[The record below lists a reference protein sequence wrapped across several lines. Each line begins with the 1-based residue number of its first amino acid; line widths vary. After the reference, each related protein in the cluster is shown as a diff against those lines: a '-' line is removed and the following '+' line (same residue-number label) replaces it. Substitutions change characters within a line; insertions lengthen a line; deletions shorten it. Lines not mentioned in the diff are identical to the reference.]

1 MSLDAT
7 VQIAVGPLT
16 IDVRLRVPTG
26 SITAILGPN
35 GAGKTTLLQALAGL
49 VVVDRG
55 RITLGPRLLE
65 DTDRAEHVPT
75 ERRDIG
81 MVFQEHRLLP
91 DLSVRDNI
99 GFGLRCRDM
108 GRTEADR
115 RAEEWLD
122 RMGLAG
128 LGDRRP
134 RELSGG
140 QAQRV
145 AIARA
150 LTIDPALV
158 LLDEPLAALDAETRA
173 ALRHDL
179 RDHLHSTDA
188 PTVLVT
194 HDIVDARVVAD
205 TVMVL
210 EQGRITQQ
218 GTVEDLVARPASPYV
233 AELVRAL

>member
-1 MSLDAT
+1 MSLDAS
-7 VQIAVGPLT
+7 VEIAVGPLT

-99 GFGLRCRDM
+99 GFGLRCRGM
-108 GRTEADR
+108 GRAEADR

-173 ALRHDL
+173 ALRHGL

-233 AELVRAL
+233 AELVRSL